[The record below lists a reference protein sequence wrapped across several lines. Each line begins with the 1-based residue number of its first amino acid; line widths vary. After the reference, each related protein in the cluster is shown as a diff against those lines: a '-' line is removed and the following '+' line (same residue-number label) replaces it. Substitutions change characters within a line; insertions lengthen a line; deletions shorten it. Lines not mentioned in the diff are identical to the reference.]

1 MTAKKMFAKLKVSYI
16 LERSATFHVRL
27 ICLQPTRYKL
37 QSIKKR
43 ITFQE
48 PACDSTKEKFGCQVG
63 GTLATADFPFPGTT
77 AFVDV
82 DVAVTPNPRFSV
94 PATMR

>member
-1 MTAKKMFAKLKVSYI
+1 M
-16 LERSATFHVRL
+16 
-27 ICLQPTRYKL
+27 
-37 QSIKKR
+37 
-43 ITFQE
+43 
-48 PACDSTKEKFGCQVG
+48 G
-63 GTLATADFPFPGTT
+63 GTLADALFDRTGTR